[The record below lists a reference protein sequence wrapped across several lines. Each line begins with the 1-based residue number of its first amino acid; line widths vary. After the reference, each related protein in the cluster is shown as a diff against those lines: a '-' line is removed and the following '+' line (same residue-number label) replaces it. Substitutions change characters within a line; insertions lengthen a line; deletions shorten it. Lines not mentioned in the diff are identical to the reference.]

1 MTGKDQIE
9 QISLISMV
17 IKPVNRPIRWA
28 VQLGFGAAALFGLV
42 LVKNFH
48 LLETDQVSNQLFV
61 VKGILEFF
69 FFSKHISISSTWTT
83 FKNILD
89 REEAS

>member
-9 QISLISMV
+9 QLSLISMV

-28 VQLGFGAAALFGLV
+28 VQLGFGAAALFGLI

-48 LLETDQVSNQLFV
+48 LLETDQNLVDFLKIRMHWV
-61 VKGILEFF
+61 AKI
-69 FFSKHISISSTWTT
+69 
-83 FKNILD
+83 
-89 REEAS
+89 

>member
-1 MTGKDQIE
+1 
-9 QISLISMV
+9 MV

-28 VQLGFGAAALFGLV
+28 VQLGFGAAALFGLI

-48 LLETDQVSNQLFV
+48 LLETDQVWELHFV
-61 VKGILEFF
+61 DKGILENM
-69 FFSKHISISSTWTT
+69 FFSKHISISSTWTI

-89 REEAS
+89 LEEAS